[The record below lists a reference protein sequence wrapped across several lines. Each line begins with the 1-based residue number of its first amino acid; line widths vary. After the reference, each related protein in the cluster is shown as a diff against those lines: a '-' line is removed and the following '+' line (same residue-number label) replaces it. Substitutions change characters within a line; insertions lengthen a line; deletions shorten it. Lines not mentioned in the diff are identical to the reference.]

1 MSSEAHTGHAASQA
15 TPGHGHADD
24 GAVHVHIATTRFY
37 WGIFGALVLL
47 TIATVKVSYY
57 DFGAGNTIVALLIAT
72 MKGSLVAAFFM
83 HLRYDKLFNT
93 LAFLAAFLF
102 LAIFILLTY
111 DDLGNRARVEPD
123 YGAAV
128 DRETG
133 MAAPGGAPATSATVN
148 EVENEAPPAGSA
160 APSAPPA
167 EKKE

>member
-1 MSSEAHTGHAASQA
+1 MSSEAHA
-15 TPGHGHADD
+15 HGHADD
-24 GAVHVHIATTRFY
+24 GAVHVHIAPARFY

-57 DFGAGNTIVALLIAT
+57 DFGAANTIVAMLIAT

-83 HLRYDKLFNT
+83 HLRYDRLFNT

-111 DDLGNRARVEPD
+111 DDLGHRAQVEPD
-123 YGAAV
+123 YGAV
-128 DRETG
+128 INRETG
-133 MAAPGGAPATSATVN
+133 MAAPGGAPATSATID
-148 EVENEAPPAGSA
+148 EVGNEAPPAGSA
-160 APSAPPA
+160 APGAHPAEKPA